1 MTTCLPLTT
10 GDPKETRSH
19 SFNVLLTP
27 TEYHSM
33 SALSAQ
39 YGISKGALT
48 RLGLNSLIE
57 KTKTDG
63 ANKKDLP
70 VEILLPP
77 ILASRLNVEM
87 KIHWWWLLQ
96 TS

>member
-1 MTTCLPLTT
+1 MTTSLPLTT

-27 TEYHSM
+27 TEYYSM

-70 VEILLPP
+70 VEVDPFWKVF
-77 ILASRLNVEM
+77 RQGGN
-87 KIHWWWLLQ
+87 
-96 TS
+96 TR